1 MISKQTAKKFVEYLE
16 RNPHLSTVAEI
27 ADDRGVKQSSID
39 RYFRA
44 CKNHGLIEDKEKFLG
59 NREELTIPD
68 PVEDKIAEIS
78 GDDVP
83 SSKGDEIKLDELEEL
98 IAEYGSKLQN
108 LDSEQESVSYDISTN
123 WFPVIGLS
131 DLHIG
136 HKNTDYD
143 YINKL
148 FDFVADH
155 KRAHCFINGDLI
167 ENWVRASPNAGG
179 WDETLPPKYQRKLA
193 RHKLGKIKD
202 KILFLIEG
210 NHEWRSA
217 KQGEQPMLEAIAEDM
232 NIPYLGHGGRIN
244 LNINGIKYK
253 MHARHKF
260 RYESSFN
267 PCHACGRLN
276 EQLDSE
282 ADLVAIGHKHTPNV
296 ENRFKAGKWR
306 LYIRYGAALPS
317 TNYEQYAGYAQTP
330 LVAPTAMLSGEQK
343 AMEGFKRLETVEQF
357 LDRV

>member
-1 MISKQTAKKFVEYLE
+1 MITEKSAKKFAKFAKNNPKLNTEELADKRGIKVSSAE
-16 RNPHLSTVAEI
+16 RYV
-27 ADDRGVKQSSID
+27 
-39 RYFRA
+39 RA
-44 CKNHGLIEDKEKFLG
+44 CVNDFDLLDSEPPLDVED
-59 NREELTIPD
+59 ELEIPE
-68 PVEDKIAEIS
+68 PVQDKIAEIS
-78 GDDVP
+78 DDDVA
-83 SSKGDEIKLDELEEL
+83 SSKDEEIALDELEEL
-98 IAEYGSKLQN
+98 IAEYGSKLQS
-108 LDSEQESVSYDISTN
+108 LDVEQDSVSYEVETD
-123 WFPVIGLS
+123 WFPIVGLS

-148 FDFVADH
+148 FNFVNDH
-155 KRAHCFINGDLI
+155 KRVHCFINGDLI
-167 ENWVRASPNAGG
+167 ENWVRASPDAGG

-193 RHKLGKIKD
+193 RHKLESIKN

-232 NIPYLGHGGRIN
+232 GIPYLGHGGRIN
-244 LNINGIKYK
+244 IDLNGLTYK
-253 MHARHKF
+253 LHARHKF

-267 PCHACGRLN
+267 PCHACGRLT

-282 ADLVAIGHKHTPNV
+282 ADVVAIGHKHTPNI
-296 ENRFKAGKWR
+296 ESRFKAGKWR

-317 TNYEQYAGYAQTP
+317 TGYEKYAGYVETP
-330 LVAPTAMLSGEQK
+330 LVAPTIMLNGQQK

-357 LDRV
+357 LNKV

>member
-1 MISKQTAKKFVEYLE
+1 MISEGSARKFAEFIKDHPTLT
-16 RNPHLSTVAEI
+16 PSEI
-27 ADDRGVKQSSID
+27 ADRKEIKMSSVE
-39 RYFRA
+39 RYIRA
-44 CKNHGLIEDKEKFLG
+44 CINEYELLETEPPLKSEEDLDIPEPIEDQ
-59 NREELTIPD
+59 
-68 PVEDKIAEIS
+68 IAEIS

-83 SSKGDEIKLDELEEL
+83 SSKDEEIALDELEEL
-98 IAEYGSKLQN
+98 IAEYGSKLQQI
-108 LDSEQESVSYDISTN
+108 DTKQDSVSYNISAN
-123 WFPVIGLS
+123 WFPVLGLS

-143 YINKL
+143 YIDRL
-148 FDFVADH
+148 FSFVEKH
-155 KRAHCFINGDLI
+155 KRPHCFVNGDLI
-167 ENWVRASPNAGG
+167 ENWVRASPKAGG
-179 WDETLPPKYQRKLA
+179 FDETLPPKYQRKLA
-193 RHKLGKIKD
+193 RHKLSKIQD

-232 NIPYLGHGGRIN
+232 KIPYLGHGGRIN
-244 LNINGIKYK
+244 LQINGIEYK
-253 MHARHKF
+253 FHARHKF

-282 ADLVAIGHKHTPNV
+282 ADIVAIGHKHIPDI
-296 ENRFKAGKWR
+296 ESRFKAGKWR

-317 TNYEQYAGYAQTP
+317 TSYEQYSGYAQTP

-343 AMEGFKRLETVEQF
+343 SMEGFKRLGVVEKF
-357 LDRV
+357 LKRV